1 MVDLK
6 YTPIP
11 LGKGGGSL
19 LLNALQSNSIGG
31 SALSPRMGFYLPY
44 KLKIDGS
51 GYWDDLRTVA
61 LEGDGSQIID
71 LSATFPHRAFPT
83 NVWVRRV
90 YTHLIT
96 AFSGG
101 TVSAA
106 TLSLG
111 DTGNDDEWADLVDV
125 FTGAGTVRV
134 FDTAD
139 ADAVFAAAQDPVAE
153 SAYVPLATLATTGDN
168 VNDLTAGELDIVYE
182 IYPLLAA
189 LPGR

>member
-19 LLNALQSNSIGG
+19 LVNALQTNSIGG
-31 SALSPRMGFYLPY
+31 AALAPRMGFYLGY

-90 YTHLIT
+90 YTYLIT

-111 DTGNDDEWADLVDV
+111 DTGNDDEWGDLIDI

-139 ADAVFAAAQDPVAE
+139 ADAAYAAAQDPVAE
-153 SAYVPLATLATTGDN
+153 SAYVPLATLATTGGN

-182 IYPLLAA
+182 IYPLMAA